1 MEKELATSP
10 PRRRVHSE
18 VLRANEHRI
27 EVLRQELG
35 EERHTE
41 ETARSAMA
49 TGGDRETDNGSSCDT
64 KPMLSHAIKICLL
77 LLRVQDLQCDNC

>member
-41 ETARSAMA
+41 ETQEVRWQREE
-49 TGGDRETDNGSSCDT
+49 TGRQTMEAPVIQNQCYHMISGFFC
-64 KPMLSHAIKICLL
+64 CL
-77 LLRVQDLQCDNC
+77 